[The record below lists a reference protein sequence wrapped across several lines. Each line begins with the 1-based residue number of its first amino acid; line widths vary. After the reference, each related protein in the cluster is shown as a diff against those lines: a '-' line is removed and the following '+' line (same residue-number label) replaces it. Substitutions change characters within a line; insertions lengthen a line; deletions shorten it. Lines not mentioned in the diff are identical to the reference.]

1 MDRVKVGIS
10 SCLLGQQV
18 RYNGGHKH
26 SSLCKGELARYFDYV
41 PSCPEQG
48 AGLGVPRPAMRLQG
62 ELEAPRAVLVDDPG
76 HDLTET
82 LARYAAQRMPA
93 LADLCGYIF
102 IGKSPSCGLFDVKVY
117 QPGGAAQPRAGRGL
131 FAAALTRAMPLLPVE
146 EEARLHDPAL
156 RQSFITR
163 VFAWH
168 HWQQL
173 RREGLSAAGLQ
184 TFHLR
189 YRATLRARNPNACED
204 LEHLLDNMSLPF
216 PEAMGLRYFRQLMR
230 ALEPTSSA
238 TEAWQR

>member
-1 MDRVKVGIS
+1 MGRIKVGIS

-26 SSLCKGELARYFDYV
+26 SSLCNGELARYFDYV

-62 ELEAPRAVLVDDPG
+62 EPEAPRAVLVEDPG
-76 HDLTET
+76 HDLTEA
-82 LARYAAQRMPA
+82 LARYAAQRMPS
-93 LADLCGYIF
+93 LAGLCGYIF
-102 IGKSPSCGLFDVKVY
+102 IAKSPSCGLFDVKIHR
-117 QPGGAAQPRAGRGL
+117 PDGTLQPRASRGL
-131 FAAALTRAMPLLPVE
+131 FAAALVRAMPLLPVE
-146 EEARLHDPAL
+146 EEGRLHDPEL

-173 RREGLSAAGLQ
+173 CREGLSAAGLQ

-189 YRATLRARNPNACED
+189 YRASLRARNPAACED
-204 LEHLLDNMSLPF
+204 LEQLLSKAFVQL
-216 PEAMGLRYFRQLMR
+216 PEALAARYFRQLMR
-230 ALEPTSSA
+230 ALEPVPSA